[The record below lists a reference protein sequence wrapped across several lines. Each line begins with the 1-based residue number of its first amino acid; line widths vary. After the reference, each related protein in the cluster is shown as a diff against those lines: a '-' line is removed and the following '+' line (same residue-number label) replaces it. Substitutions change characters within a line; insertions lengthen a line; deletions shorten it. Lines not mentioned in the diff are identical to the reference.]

1 MILDKILKNLNGEY
15 VSVFDVIFGKSNLEN
30 YIYTLAEAHAI
41 DIIARTIAKCEIQ
54 TFEMKNNKI
63 QENRG
68 ELYWT
73 LNIQPNYIE
82 TGTKF
87 IYKLLT
93 KLLIDGTALILINQ
107 LSNKNLLYVAE
118 TYNSNNKILTGKTFS
133 NITVG
138 DDEGN
143 SINLNKIYDSN
154 NTIYYSLKNS
164 GLKTASENFKINTAK
179 LLKASQKSFI
189 KSNTTKWK
197 LKSPGSQFA
206 LKDAETNEVITREEY
221 KEKMTEG
228 LMSDEDA
235 IVLLSEYFNLENLT
249 QNNSKSLTDFE
260 GIFKKIGDTV
270 AQKWNIPLDIFYA
283 SKTEKSTGTDDFVTM
298 ALDVYF
304 ELLEDGF
311 NSSLVGKQD
320 YLKGEYVKFNR
331 LNINHRDL
339 IDKASGWDKLISNG
353 FSFNQ
358 LSKFL
363 GLPTIDEDWA
373 NEHYITKNYANVKGG
388 AEGEE

>member
-1 MILDKILKNLNGEY
+1 MILDKIFKNSKGEY
-15 VSVFDVIFGKSNLEN
+15 VSAFDVIFGKGNTEN

-41 DIIARTIAKCEIQ
+41 DLIARTIAKCEIQ
-54 TFEMKNNKI
+54 TFEMKDKKI

-68 ELYWT
+68 DLYWT

-87 IYKLLT
+87 IYKLVT
-93 KLLIDGTALILINQ
+93 KLLAEETVLVLIN
-107 LSNKNLLYVAE
+107 KTPKTNLLYVADS
-118 TYNSNNKILTGKTFS
+118 YNCSNKILTGKTFY
-133 NITVG
+133 NITIE

-143 SINLNKIYDSN
+143 SININKTYTAE

-164 GLKTASENFKINTAK
+164 NLKTASESFKKNTAK
-179 LLKASQKSFI
+179 LLKASQKSFVNA
-189 KSNTTKWK
+189 NTSKWRLKIPGQQPKMIDVETKK
-197 LKSPGSQFA
+197 PVSYE
-206 LKDAETNEVITREEY
+206 DY
-221 KEKMTEG
+221 KEKITEG
-228 LMSDEDA
+228 LTSDEEA
-235 IVLLSEYFNLENLT
+235 IVMLSELFDLENLN
-249 QNNSKSLTDFE
+249 QNNSKNLTDYE
-260 GIFKKIGDTV
+260 NVFKKIGDTV
-270 AQKWNIPLDIFYA
+270 AQDWNIPLDVFYG

-320 YLKGEYVKFNR
+320 FLKGEYVKFNR

-388 AEGEE
+388 AEDEE